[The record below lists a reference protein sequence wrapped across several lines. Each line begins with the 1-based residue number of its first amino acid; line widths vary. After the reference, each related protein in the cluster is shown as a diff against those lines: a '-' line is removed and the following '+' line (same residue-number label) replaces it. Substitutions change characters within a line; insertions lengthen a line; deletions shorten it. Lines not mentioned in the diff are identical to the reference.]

1 MKAHVV
7 PSSLDG
13 LHDCFLEEHLRGRE
27 GVHLEM
33 SETVLV
39 LGIKIERG
47 GHLGALSIFTTS
59 LTNFVHCC
67 STLM

>member
-1 MKAHVV
+1 MKAYVV

-39 LGIKIERG
+39 LGIEKRTRRTFGSSQYI
-47 GHLGALSIFTTS
+47 H
-59 LTNFVHCC
+59 H
-67 STLM
+67 